1 MAEKPPKSAT
11 QKLIENVRALRSQK
25 APRERIQEEID
36 YWSAKIDAET
46 EAERKLSPLETVA
59 ALGSKAAGGATFETF
74 DEGAALLG
82 SDTETQRILQRQVE
96 KDHPVLSAAVSI
108 TGAVANPI
116 RFVRAAPKVAG
127 LNAFGRAAPVVLEG
141 AAQGAAAGLGAGE
154 GDLVDRLESAAAGGT
169 AGAVVTGALGGAGK
183 VLGGA
188 GRKLGERLG
197 LRAPTLDELAERT
210 TDSDLTAARL
220 KLDRLKERRLA
231 DEALTADLLP
241 QGEGALR
248 QAATT
253 NRTVRSE
260 VDETLRSRANRLAN
274 RADDRFSEYTE
285 TQPSS
290 ARKSI
295 QELDEE
301 ASVRA
306 RPFYKAAE
314 EEAALADAASPRV
327 RASAIRDMPIR
338 DKFGRL
344 QRNLESVSD
353 DELQREYARLA
364 ELNSAEEGLHAGVED
379 AAYRGDYYELP
390 RTERLGKKG
399 QEDLPDADGMVD
411 AEVLAADNKIVSDF
425 RRSQIV
431 RQART
436 AAMERIDREL
446 ARRPGATDFDF
457 GANAAPRGAPKAERL
472 TRENRAEL
480 AAMGVKPP
488 AGDAIDEA
496 LSLPYVQTR
505 ITELKRAP
513 RSRFANAS
521 EDDHALLDQVYK
533 DIGRQIRSLDRKD
546 WSLKEDLISQ
556 RAILADAITGR
567 APSYRKALDEF
578 ADPMGRKDAF
588 QLGNTREPADVIP
601 GSMAGLDK
609 AEAASFREGKAAL
622 LRQDVPNLDI
632 GELARFQDVL
642 APIAS
647 REKAQVFRATFGE
660 QAYKEYVADLLEM
673 AGLQRMKG
681 GAGESTTVD
690 KFMEQ
695 IQAEPEAI
703 VGVVRSLLAGN
714 PIGAITQSVPLKALE
729 RLRSSKQGAK
739 NAEFLLRRGDDAGR
753 AIEELQTLRR
763 AARQPSTRTRP
774 FSDPKA
780 PFLADAGPSAERAL
794 ARLLGAS
801 VGRP

>member
-197 LRAPTLDELAERT
+197 LRAPSLNELAERT

-274 RADDRFSEYTE
+274 RADDRFSEYTA

-301 ASVRA
+301 ASARA
-306 RPFYKAAE
+306 RPLYKAAE
-314 EEAALADAASPRV
+314 EEAA
-327 RASAIRDMPIR
+327 SA
-338 DKFGRL
+338 
-344 QRNLESVSD
+344 
-353 DELQREYARLA
+353 
-364 ELNSAEEGLHAGVED
+364 
-379 AAYRGDYYELP
+379 
-390 RTERLGKKG
+390 
-399 QEDLPDADGMVD
+399 
-411 AEVLAADNKIVSDF
+411 
-425 RRSQIV
+425 
-431 RQART
+431 
-436 AAMERIDREL
+436 
-446 ARRPGATDFDF
+446 
-457 GANAAPRGAPKAERL
+457 APKAERL

-480 AAMGVKPP
+480 AAMGVTPP

-505 ITELKRAP
+505 IAELKRAP

-521 EDDHALLDQVYK
+521 DDDHALLDQVYK

-780 PFLADAGPSAERAL
+780 PFLADVGPSAERAL